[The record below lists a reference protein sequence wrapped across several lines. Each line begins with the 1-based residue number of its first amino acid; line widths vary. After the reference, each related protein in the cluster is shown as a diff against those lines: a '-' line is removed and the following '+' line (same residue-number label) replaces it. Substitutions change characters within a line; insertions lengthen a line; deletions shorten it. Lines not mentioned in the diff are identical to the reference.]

1 MSRVIDVSAVLDRPQ
16 LGGFRR
22 CVLVLCWVIAV
33 LDGFDVQAMAFV
45 APALAREWGLS
56 KETIGGMLTA
66 GIVGMLL
73 GSFFLGRLG
82 DRVGRRP
89 VLLGSVLLFGIG
101 SLVTAACRSEV
112 EIMLLRCI
120 TGIGLGGVTVAALS
134 LMSEYAPERSRAT
147 VVIAMYVGF
156 PIGGSL
162 AGLLATP
169 LIADFG
175 WQALFVLGG
184 IAPLLLIA
192 VAWKLLPE
200 SLRFDVLRGADA
212 ESIAHRVSRIAHDYR
227 YAPGDRFV
235 VSESVAAQRT
245 SLAELFGRRWLA
257 ATLLLW
263 LVAFANL
270 LVLYAL
276 INWLPSILAQAGF
289 SARTANL
296 GAVAFNVGG
305 VLGSLLLGFAA
316 DKLGAFRALTV
327 AYALAAVF
335 TWLLSGA
342 EGAAAAFSLTLLAG
356 AGVIGAQFCVNAL
369 ATVIYPTAI
378 RATGVGSM
386 LGFGRVGSIAG
397 PLIGGLALGAGA
409 TPQTMLALAALPLVV
424 CCAAVPLLGAAKR
437 GEARRPSEP

>member
-235 VSESVAAQRT
+235 VSESVATQRT